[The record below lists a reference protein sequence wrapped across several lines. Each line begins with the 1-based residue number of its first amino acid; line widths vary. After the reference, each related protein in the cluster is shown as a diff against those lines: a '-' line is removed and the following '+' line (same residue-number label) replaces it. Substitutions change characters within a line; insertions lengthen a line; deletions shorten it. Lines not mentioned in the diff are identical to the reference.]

1 MRLEPVERT
10 PQHEIQRHAAEADSQ
25 GYQHDDF
32 CIAHCQLPLG
42 DTGRPGASYAQPP
55 LPAFTG
61 LLVFAFWVAL
71 DRTSTEGFLDAM
83 V

>member
-1 MRLEPVERT
+1 MKYSGTQPKL
-10 PQHEIQRHAAEADSQ
+10 
-25 GYQHDDF
+25 
-32 CIAHCQLPLG
+32 IARAISTTISVLPIANSPLG

-55 LPAFTG
+55 PAFTG
-61 LLVFAFWVAL
+61 LVVFAFWVAL